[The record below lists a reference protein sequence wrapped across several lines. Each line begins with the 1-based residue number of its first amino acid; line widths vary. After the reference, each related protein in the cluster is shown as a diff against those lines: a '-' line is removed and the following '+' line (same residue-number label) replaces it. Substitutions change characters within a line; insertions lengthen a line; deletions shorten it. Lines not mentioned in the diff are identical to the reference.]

1 MAAAGESARAKGYHH
16 GDLRNA
22 LILAAAEL
30 IQESGSV
37 DFAISEAAR
46 RAGVSTAAP
55 YRHFK
60 DKDELL
66 EAVTTL
72 GFMGLRV
79 AMEEALVGQED
90 GTELAVMALGR
101 AYIRF
106 VLDHRPFYDLMW
118 GDHGNRMVVS
128 GEGNLT
134 NTGFGILAGQVA
146 AVCEREQIAGVDPID
161 LAIKL
166 WAMTHGLASLSMSQ
180 RLQYFAPDI
189 DVFATLDG
197 STHIFFDGLRRSQP
211 D

>member
-1 MAAAGESARAKGYHH
+1 MT
-16 GDLRNA
+16 LRE
-22 LILAAAEL
+22 LAWRL
-30 IQESGSV
+30 N
-37 DFAISEAAR
+37 ISR
-46 RAGVSTAAP
+46 TAP

-72 GFMGLRV
+72 GFMGLRD
-79 AMEEALVGQED
+79 AMETALVGQED
-90 GTELAVMALGR
+90 GTETAVMALGR

-118 GDHGNRMVVS
+118 GDHGNRMIVS

-146 AVCEREQIAGVDPID
+146 AVCEREQIRDVDPID
-161 LAIKL
+161 LATKL

-180 RLQYFAPDI
+180 RLQYFSPDI
-189 DVFATLDG
+189 DAFAMLDS

-211 D
+211 H